1 MIKLYLDEDITPV
14 LARVLRDRG
23 FDVASALE
31 LGHSPWDDE
40 AHLEYASSEGRTLLT
55 YNIRHFA
62 GLHKEWQT
70 AGKTHKGIIL
80 SSQFSREQFGE
91 LLRRTLKLLTLWT
104 PETIH
109 NQLLFLGK

>member
-23 FDVASALE
+23 FNVASALE
-31 LGHSPWDDE
+31 LGHSSWDDE

-62 GLHKEWQT
+62 GLHKKWQS
-70 AGKTHKGIIL
+70 AGKIHEGIIL
-80 SSQFSREQFGE
+80 SPQFSREQFGE
-91 LLRRTLKLLTLWT
+91 LLR
-104 PETIH
+104 
-109 NQLLFLGK
+109 